1 MKVSSLEAI
10 LRSLAD
16 AEVRYLIVGGLA
28 VAAHGYGRL
37 TFDLDLVVQ
46 LQPTNVLR
54 ALKALGSLGY
64 TPLAPVSAADFA
76 DPAKRDAWIREKNAV
91 VFQLHSE
98 RHRETRIDL
107 FVAEPFDFEEEYQHA
122 KTGELLPGLPAHF
135 VRIAEGSWQ
144 AHNLSQLLY
153 FRSLSLREKLT
164 AVEGMAEVVR
174 LLEQMRATTGASRG
188 PSHRHGAKSLT

>member
-10 LRSLAD
+10 LRALAD
-16 AEVRYLIVGGLA
+16 AQARYLIVGGLA

-46 LQPTNVLR
+46 LQPDNVLR

-64 TPLAPVSAADFA
+64 VPLVPVAAADFA
-76 DPAKRDAWIREKNAV
+76 DPVKREAWIREKNAV

-107 FVAEPFDFEEEYQHA
+107 FVAEPFDFEQEYGRA
-122 KTGELLPGLPAHF
+122 KSGELLPGLPVRF
-135 VRIAEGSWQ
+135 VRLETLIKMKESAG
-144 AHNLSQLLY
+144 
-153 FRSLSLREKLT
+153 REKDLED
-164 AVEGMAEVVR
+164 VRQLR
-174 LLEQMRATTGASRG
+174 LLMERADDGQ
-188 PSHRHGAKSLT
+188 